1 MTSEA
6 PTTNHG
12 GTVTASRPTYAE
24 LEQVQ
29 AEQHRCT
36 ACGTPLSEVFADLGM
51 QPPCQAFVSPAI
63 SSQMEPF
70 FPLTAYVCPNC
81 FLVQVPSALAP
92 DEIFTDY
99 AYFSSFSTSWLDHAS
114 RYTAMVTD
122 RFGLNG
128 DSFVIE
134 LASNDGYLLR
144 NFVERGIPCLGVEP
158 ALNVAEAARK
168 IGVPTL
174 TEFFG
179 VEVGRK
185 LAADGAYA
193 DLMIGNNV
201 LAQCPDLEDFIGGV
215 AEVLK
220 PDGVLTLEFPHLIRL
235 IEGRQF
241 DTIYHEHFYY
251 FSLLT
256 VQALFERHGLR
267 VFDVEELPTHGGSI
281 RVYGCRDTSTAHE
294 ATSRVTAMQA
304 EEHAYG
310 LDSIERYQD
319 FQEEVLQAKRSIL
332 RFLIDAKESGKRVV
346 GYGAPGKGNTLLNYC
361 GIRTDFLDYLVDLN
375 PVKQGM
381 FAPGSRIPVVGP
393 ELLRETEPDYVVIMP
408 WNLKEEIAE
417 QHAYIRDWGGQ
428 FVTFLPEVRVLN
440 DAGEWTR
447 P

>member
-6 PTTNHG
+6 P
-12 GTVTASRPTYAE
+12 ASATGAARPTYAE
-24 LEQVQ
+24 LQQRQ
-29 AEQHRCT
+29 AQQHRCT
-36 ACGTPLSEVFADLGM
+36 ACGSPLEQVFADLGM
-51 QPPCQAFVSPAI
+51 QPPCEAFVSPAI
-63 SSQMEPF
+63 GSAMEAF
-70 FPLTAYVCPNC
+70 YPLTAYVCSNC

-92 DEIFTDY
+92 EEIFTDY
-99 AYFSSFSTSWLDHAS
+99 AYFSSFSTSWLDHAA
-114 RYTAMVTD
+114 RYVGMVTD

-128 DSFVIE
+128 DSYVIE

-144 NFVERGIPCLGVEP
+144 GFVERGIPCLGIEP
-158 ALNVAEAARK
+158 AVNVAEAARRV
-168 IGVPTL
+168 GVPTL

-179 VEVGRK
+179 VELGRR

-201 LAQCPDLEDFIGGV
+201 LAQCPDLDDFIGGV

-251 FSLLT
+251 FSLMT
-256 VQALFERHGLR
+256 AQALLERHGLR

-281 RVYGCRDTSTAHE
+281 RVYGCR
-294 ATSRVTAMQA
+294 ATSSAHAVSPRVAALQA

-310 LDSIERYQD
+310 LDSIARYQD
-319 FQEEVLQAKRSIL
+319 FEDEVRQAKRSIL
-332 RFLIDAKESGKRVV
+332 RFLIDAKEAGKRVV

-361 GIRTDFLDYLVDLN
+361 GIRTDFLDYLVDRN
-375 PVKQGM
+375 PLKQGM
-381 FAPGSRIPVVGP
+381 FAPGSRIPIVAP
-393 ELLRETEPDYVVIMP
+393 ERLRETEPDYVVIMP

-417 QHAYIRDWGGQ
+417 QQAYIREWGGR
-428 FVTFLPEVRVLN
+428 FVTFLPDVRVLD
-440 DAGEWTR
+440 DAGEWTTR
-447 P
+447 

>member
-1 MTSEA
+1 MTSE
-6 PTTNHG
+6 
-12 GTVTASRPTYAE
+12 TVTSTGATNSATQRLTYEE
-24 LEQVQ
+24 LKQTE
-29 AEQHRCT
+29 AGPHLCA
-36 ACGTPLSEVFADLGM
+36 ACGTPLEETFADLGM
-51 QPPCQAFVSPAI
+51 QPPCQAFVSPALG
-63 SSQMEPF
+63 SSMEAF
-70 FPLTAYVCPNC
+70 YPLTAYVCSNC
-81 FLVQVPSALAP
+81 FLVQAPSVLAP

-99 AYFSSFSTSWLDHAS
+99 AYFSSFSTSWLDHAA

-128 DSFVIE
+128 DSYVIE

-144 NFVERGIPCLGVEP
+144 NFVDRNIPCLGIEP
-158 ALNVAEAARK
+158 AANVAEAARK

-179 VEVGRK
+179 VEVGKR
-185 LAADGAYA
+185 LADEGAYA

-256 VQALFERHGLR
+256 VQALLERHGLR
-267 VFDVEELPTHGGSI
+267 VFDVEELPTHGGSLRI
-281 RVYGCRDTSTAHE
+281 FGCRAGSTAHE
-294 ATSRVTAMQA
+294 DSPRVAALQ
-304 EEHAYG
+304 EQEHEYG

-319 FQEEVLQAKRSIL
+319 FQEEVLQAKRSVL
-332 RFLIDAKESGKRVV
+332 RFLIDAKEEGKQVV

-375 PVKQGM
+375 PVKQGLM
-381 FAPGSRIPVVGP
+381 APGSRIPVVGA
-393 ELLRETEPDYVVIMP
+393 ERLRETEPDYVVIMP
-408 WNLKEEIAE
+408 WNLKDEIAE

-428 FVTFLPEVRVLN
+428 FVTFLPDVRVLN
-440 DAGEWTR
+440 DDGEWILR
-447 P
+447 